1 MENVYVAINKVNG
14 GFIVELNGQTQV
26 VTSLN
31 KAIKC
36 VRDFLND
43 SSEGEPTEE

>member
-1 MENVYVAINKVNG
+1 MENVFVAINKVNG

-31 KAIKC
+31 KAIKI
-36 VRDFLND
+36 VRDVLND
-43 SSEGEPTEE
+43 SSEGTETED